1 MCFFIYVVNEKWKLM
16 GFWFF
21 FLKFIG
27 KFFFIIFFMYD
38 FNKNVSWGILLDCL
52 IVIDEFLVVK
62 YLI

>member
-16 GFWFF
+16 GFWIF
-21 FLKFIG
+21 G
-27 KFFFIIFFMYD
+27 KFFFIIFFFMYD

-52 IVIDEFLVVK
+52 IVIDEFLLVK

>member
-1 MCFFIYVVNEKWKLM
+1 MKINGFFI
-16 GFWFF
+16 F

-52 IVIDEFLVVK
+52 IVIDEFLLVK

>member
-1 MCFFIYVVNEKWKLM
+1 
-16 GFWFF
+16 
-21 FLKFIG
+21 
-27 KFFFIIFFMYD
+27 MYD